1 MRLDESW
8 IHARHAEK
16 GIMLSVRAR
25 VLVIVALINGCSA
38 AADPVPI
45 GSFRIGG
52 CRIVEPEGKHPDT
65 PDNGRFDQESW
76 AVNGNSLSRLWVFD
90 RFLREYNLIGMQQD
104 DVLRLL
110 GIGDQSRPAD
120 YNGGLRSV
128 SHWLTRGWCA
138 PTGVGVK
145 IHFENGAVD
154 SWCFVRVDNKELSP
168 PITSN
173 VLLSEPYP
181 KGDFRFIRIS
191 STSLLRA
198 MTGNTTAPMA
208 AAKTWWPATIPKN
221 TL

>member
-1 MRLDESW
+1 MRRYL
-8 IHARHAEK
+8 IP
-16 GIMLSVRAR
+16 I
-25 VLVIVALINGCSA
+25 LVSELVAGGSA
-38 AADPVPI
+38 LAAGPVPI
-45 GSFRIGG
+45 GAFRIGG
-52 CRIVEPEGKHPDT
+52 SRIVEPERQQTDT
-65 PDNGRFDQESW
+65 PDNGRFDPKAW
-76 AVNGNSLSRLWVFD
+76 AAPGGYSLSRLEMFN
-90 RFLREYNLIGMQQD
+90 RLLREYDLIGMEQEE
-104 DVLRLL
+104 VLRLL
-110 GIGDQSRPAD
+110 GIGSQSRPAD
-120 YNGGLRSV
+120 YKGGLRSIA
-128 SHWLTRGWCA
+128 HWVTRTNGCT
-138 PTGVGVK
+138 PEGMSLK
-145 IHFENGAVD
+145 IQFKNGAVD